1 MDITESQVNR
11 QLLRIRD
18 ALFSTFEVLIDN
30 QEAYKGEL
38 NSDVK
43 VIIDKH
49 IQLDKVLS
57 EEEFQVMFSNCV
69 NDLITWVMEN
79 TEGVD
84 KEVAAIFC
92 VDLLEQTLSR
102 IYSVEEVD
110 TQDNYMYG

>member
-1 MDITESQVNR
+1 MDLTESQVNR

-18 ALFSTFEVLIDN
+18 ALFSKFEVLVDN
-30 QEAYKGEL
+30 EEAYKGEL
-38 NSDVK
+38 NLDVK

-49 IQLDKVLS
+49 IQLDKVLT
-57 EEEFQVMFSNCV
+57 EEEFQSMFANCV
-69 NDLITWVMEN
+69 GELITWVMEN

-102 IYSVEEVD
+102 IYSVEEID
-110 TQDNYMYG
+110 NQDNYMYG